1 MGYLK
6 VLYLLNEGSNQ
17 KKYFIQMFLEF
28 DFTPIN
34 TPIMPIGPYGG
45 LVEAIFLILRS
56 VTMLLSRGGI
66 SCHLRPKSLRIGI
79 HLWGLG
85 VFLFF
90 E

>member
-1 MGYLK
+1 
-6 VLYLLNEGSNQ
+6 
-17 KKYFIQMFLEF
+17 MFLEF
-28 DFTPIN
+28 DFTPII

-45 LVEAIFLILRS
+45 LVEALFLILRS